1 MISRYLVIYQIGSG
15 HLSAYVPDLPGCSSI
30 GHSLEELRENIH
42 DELEFYLERMALEG
56 CSVQQPV
63 MGMDDIAAGTH
74 AEWMIVRPMSEAK
87 ALSLDAKIRRRLR
100 GAFGFKWNWF
110 SRNVD
115 AVRVRTHLV

>member
-42 DELEFYLERMALEG
+42 DELEFYLERMLLEG
-56 CSVQQPV
+56 REVQQPF
-63 MGMDDIAAGTH
+63 MGMDDIAAGIH
-74 AEWMIVRPMSEAK
+74 AEWMIVRPMTQQK

-100 GAFGFKWNWF
+100 GAFGVKWNWN
-110 SRNVD
+110 SRSVG
-115 AVRVRTHLV
+115 VGRVRTELV

>member
-42 DELEFYLERMALEG
+42 DELEFYLERMTLEG
-56 CSVQQPV
+56 RAVQAPF
-63 MGMDDIAAGTH
+63 MGMGDVPAGVH
-74 AEWMIVRPMSEAK
+74 AEWMMVRPMAQEK

-100 GAFGFKWNWF
+100 GAFGAKWNWF
-110 SRNVD
+110 SRSAGV
-115 AVRVRTHLV
+115 ARVRTHLV